1 MNQSNDHH
9 DWPDR
14 IERLIEGL
22 DAFERV
28 VVLSETESTQDAA
41 RRESADP
48 GSVVVAA
55 RQTSGRGR
63 QGRAWADDLGR
74 GLSVTLVVHPE
85 DSAYLC
91 SRAAVAVARAV
102 VPLLEERRLHAGIK
116 WPNDLVVLS
125 GGVRKL
131 AGILVERDDRSALVG
146 IGINV
151 LSRAWPPGLG
161 AAATSLEELGVDTTR
176 LAVLERLLV
185 EWDRA
190 TRLRRRELLSD
201 YARFDVLTGSSAVV
215 EVDGTTIRGTVRGID
230 PFTGIT
236 LETAQGPRIAD
247 PERAHVADW
256 RPPGG
261 FEVGARP
268 GR

>member
-1 MNQSNDHH
+1 M
-9 DWPDR
+9 
-14 IERLIEGL
+14 
-22 DAFERV
+22 
-28 VVLSETESTQDAA
+28 
-41 RRESADP
+41 
-48 GSVVVAA
+48 
-55 RQTSGRGR
+55 
-63 QGRAWADDLGR
+63 
-74 GLSVTLVVHPE
+74 TLVVHPE
-85 DSAYLC
+85 DSAFLC
-91 SRAAVAVARAV
+91 SRAAVSVARTV

-146 IGINV
+146 VGINV
-151 LSRAWPPGLG
+151 LSRAWPPELD
-161 AAATSLEELGVDTTR
+161 ATATSLEELGIDTTR

-190 TRLRRRELLSD
+190 IGLGRTELLSD

-230 PFTGIT
+230 PFTGIAID
-236 LETAQGPRIAD
+236 TAQGPTTVD

-256 RPPGG
+256 RPPGE
-261 FEVGARP
+261 FEAGARP